1 MTKEIKETK
10 ERLKMASRII
20 QTRADKA
27 TEEALAVITEKA
39 GINNVSDI
47 IKAAIQQ
54 YSKQFPPYNSLS
66 ISLEEKDIE
75 ILIKHANEKNISL
88 NDYVTEIIQREIKL
102 IKNEIDFKISKQ
114 DIKTVQK
121 ILNYIQTIK
130 E

>member
-88 NDYVTEIIQREIKL
+88 NDYVTEIIQREIKI

-121 ILNYIQTIK
+121 ILNYIQVIK

>member
-121 ILNYIQTIK
+121 ILNYIQVIK

>member
-27 TEEALAVITEKA
+27 TEEALAVITESS

>member
-88 NDYVTEIIQREIKL
+88 NDYVTEIIQREIKI

>member
-1 MTKEIKETK
+1 
-10 ERLKMASRII
+10 MASRII

-121 ILNYIQTIK
+121 ILNYIQVIK

>member
-1 MTKEIKETK
+1 MTKETK

-54 YSKQFPPYNSLS
+54 YSKQFPPYNHLS

-88 NDYVTEIIQREIKL
+88 NNYVTEIIQREIKI

>member
-54 YSKQFPPYNSLS
+54 YSKQFPPYNHLS

-88 NDYVTEIIQREIKL
+88 NDYVTEIIQREIKI